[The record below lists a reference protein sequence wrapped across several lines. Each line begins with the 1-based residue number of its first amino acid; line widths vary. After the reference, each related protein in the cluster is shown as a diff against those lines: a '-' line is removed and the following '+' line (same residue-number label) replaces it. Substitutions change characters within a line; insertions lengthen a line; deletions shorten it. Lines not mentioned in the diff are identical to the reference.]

1 MTLQPKDSTMPFAPP
16 SHPSL
21 ARRALRVTS
30 LAAIPV
36 AALVVAWWMTRTPSA
51 APVAGAHNH
60 AAAAAP
66 SSGASPVSLTDDQ
79 ARRIGVTFAPVT
91 ANVLSHEVRT
101 VGQVTVDETRV
112 QTIAPKVDGWVEQ
125 LYVDFTGRR
134 IERGEPLMR
143 VYAPMLVTAQEELL
157 LARRLAKDV
166 AGSAADTQAGT
177 DDLLTSA
184 RRRLAYWDISTEE
197 IASIERSGQ
206 IQRTLLLRSSATGV
220 VVQKNVTTGQRIM
233 AGEALFRVA
242 DLSIVWVEGDV
253 YEQDLRAIRVGQVAV
268 AEFDAYPG
276 ERWTGR
282 IAYVYSTLNT
292 DTRTVRVRVA
302 LANPGVRLKPGM
314 YATLR
319 ITGATSSNGATV
331 LTVPR
336 GAVLATGERSLVFVR
351 RADGRLEPRNVTVGL
366 SSGERVEILR
376 GVALGE
382 TVVASATFLVDAESK
397 LGTALGGMGNM
408 PGMDMTIPPTDAA
421 SKSGATPPIPSTP
434 PAAAPQSMPDMPG
447 MPTPSTPPKRSKSRG
462 PGEG

>member
-1 MTLQPKDSTMPFAPP
+1 VTLQPKDSTMPYAPP

-36 AALVVAWWMTRTPSA
+36 AALVVAWWMTRTPPA

-166 AGSAADTQAGT
+166 AGSAADTQADT

-184 RRRLAYWDISTEE
+184 RRRLAYWDISAEE

-282 IAYVYSTLNT
+282 IAYVYPTLNT

-319 ITGATSSNGATV
+319 ITGATSSNGAAV

-408 PGMDMTIPPTDAA
+408 PGMDMTLPPTDAA